1 MVVALMVA
9 VVSSSVRV
17 YDSSVEVDRDS
28 SFVST
33 SIITLVELL

>member
-17 YDSSVEVDRDS
+17 YDFWRVQMKMLGQGSQV
-28 SFVST
+28 
-33 SIITLVELL
+33 LG